1 MHPLQFR
8 IFEMSRGCQPAAS
21 CTLAVNLV
29 AAGAFAPGA
38 TEVLRQEGHWQRQVQ
53 ILEMLRSPGGLTEPW
68 NYFECFHHPART
80 YVLQNEQCTQGCGLQ
95 HVFNSHN

>member
-1 MHPLQFR
+1 M
-8 IFEMSRGCQPAAS
+8 
-21 CTLAVNLV
+21 NLV

-68 NYFECFHHPART
+68 NYFESFHHPART

>member
-1 MHPLQFR
+1 M
-8 IFEMSRGCQPAAS
+8 
-21 CTLAVNLV
+21 NLV

-68 NYFECFHHPART
+68 FLLVKPLIPKRNLSNFYHQLSLRCTKISNSKAKRT
-80 YVLQNEQCTQGCGLQ
+80 KSFGSL
-95 HVFNSHN
+95 

>member
-1 MHPLQFR
+1 M
-8 IFEMSRGCQPAAS
+8 
-21 CTLAVNLV
+21 NLV

-80 YVLQNEQCTQGCGLQ
+80 YVLQKMSSARKGVACSMCSTVIIDVHLC
-95 HVFNSHN
+95 